1 VATETGTAS
10 SKTTTQNAATTA
22 ATAASALAR
31 LKAMTTTTLG
41 DATKATWPAST
52 RTPLASTMMTLP
64 LKWWRTVN
72 GLAVSE
78 TVTATMGT
86 TKNSAATTA
95 VTAASAH
102 AW

>member
-22 ATAASALAR
+22 VTAASALAR
-31 LKAMTTTTLG
+31 LKAMTTITLG
-41 DATKATWPAST
+41 GATKTTWPAST
-52 RTPLASTMMTLP
+52 QTPLASTMTTLP
-64 LKWWRTVN
+64 LKWWNTVN
-72 GLAVSE
+72 GLPVSE
-78 TVTATMGT
+78 MVTATMGT
-86 TKNSAATTA
+86 TKQSAVTTA